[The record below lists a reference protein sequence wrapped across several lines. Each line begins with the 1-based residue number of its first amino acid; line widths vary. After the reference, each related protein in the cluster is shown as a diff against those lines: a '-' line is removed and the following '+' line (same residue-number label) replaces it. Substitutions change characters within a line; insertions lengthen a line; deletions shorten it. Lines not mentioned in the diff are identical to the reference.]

1 MPANGK
7 ESYAGISSEAV
18 RTKTGKGWT
27 EWFAILDK
35 AGAAKWTH
43 KEIATFL
50 HERKC
55 GDWWSQMVT
64 VGYEQARGLRVKHQT
79 AEGFTA
85 GASKTIAAP
94 IAKLF
99 RAWSDAKT
107 RAKWLPDAADVS
119 IRSATENKSLRIV
132 WTDGTSTVVV
142 QFYPKG
148 ADKSQVTIERRKLKN
163 VKEVNQVKAYWSAA
177 LGELKAML
185 EGNGSSATAGKGK
198 SAVGSRPKKKV

>member
-7 ESYAGISSEAV
+7 ETYAGISSDAV
-18 RTKTGKGWT
+18 QAKTGKGWT

-50 HERKC
+50 HQQKC

-94 IAKLF
+94 IATLF
-99 RAWSDAKT
+99 RAWTDAKS
-107 RAKWLPDAADVS
+107 RAEWLPDAAGIT
-119 IRSATENKSLRIV
+119 IRSATENKSLRLV
-132 WTDGTSTVVV
+132 WTDGTSSIVV

-148 ADKSQVTIERRKLKN
+148 AAKSQVTIERRKLKN
-163 VKEVNQVKAYWSAA
+163 VKEVNQVKGYWTAA
-177 LGELKAML
+177 LEKLQVIL
-185 EGNGSSATAGKGK
+185 EGSALAASSANGKA
-198 SAVGSRPKKKV
+198 AVRPRRKK

>member
-1 MPANGK
+1 MPPKENGMF
-7 ESYAGISSEAV
+7 AGISSDAV
-18 RTKTGKGWT
+18 RAKTGKGWA

-35 AGAAKWTH
+35 AGAAKWPH
-43 KEIATFL
+43 KEIAKHL
-50 HERKC
+50 HGLGC

-198 SAVGSRPKKKV
+198 SAVGSRSKK